1 MGSALDTDFLLGIG
15 TVDGRM
21 LILLD
26 IERLMSSEE
35 LGLTERLA
43 A

>member
-1 MGSALDTDFLLGIG
+1 LHGIG

-26 IERLMSSEE
+26 IERLMSSEAF
-35 LGLTERLA
+35 GLVERLA